1 MQAANSKTEFKP
13 VPEQPDF
20 PKMETE
26 TLQYWK
32 DIDAFKT
39 QLEKTKDCP
48 PYTFYDGPP
57 FATGL
62 PHYGHICAGTIKDVV
77 TRYAAQTGHYVERRF
92 GWDCHGLPIEY
103 EIDKAYGIRTRA
115 DVLEIGVDEYNK
127 RCRAIVMK
135 YATEWEEIVTRL
147 GRWIDFKNDYK
158 TMDLKFMESVWW
170 VFKQMWDKGLVY
182 RGAKVMPYSIGC
194 STVLSNFEAGQN
206 FKEVN
211 DASVFVGF
219 PLIEEPTTKLVAWT
233 TTPWTLPSN
242 LALCVNKDLEY
253 VKIKDKKTEETLV
266 IAKVRLTELYK
277 KPDGYQILETFKGS
291 ALEGKE
297 YKPLFEYYAGR
308 REQGAFRVFVGAHV
322 TDDAGTG
329 IVHTAPAFGADDYSI
344 CLKHGIIKP
353 DSPPCPVDASGFFTE
368 PVSDFAG
375 QYIKDH
381 ATERA
386 IIKNLKERGLLV
398 HETQFNHSYPFCWR
412 SETPLIYRAIN
423 SWFINVKGIKTD
435 LLENNKKAYWVPSFA
450 QEKRFHNWLENA
462 EDWCFSR
469 NRFWGNPIPIW
480 ASEDFEEM
488 VCVGSIEELQKLSGV
503 KNINDLHKEFV
514 DKITIPSQKGKGVLR
529 RIDEVFD
536 CWFES
541 GSMPY
546 AQVHYPF
553 STTPEQFEKRFPA
566 DFIGEGLDQTRGW
579 FYTLNVISTAVKNSN
594 PYKNL
599 IVNGMVLA
607 ADGKKMSKRL
617 KNYPDPMEVVN
628 SKGADAIR
636 LYLMNSPL
644 VRAETLNFNEKG
656 VFEVVRKVFNP
667 WYNVYR
673 FLLQNITRWETKG
686 DQERKFL
693 FDNSLALNKEK
704 LTNITDRWVIASNQ
718 HLIKFA
724 REEMDAYRL
733 YTVVPKLLRFL
744 DALTNTYVRLNR
756 GRLKGDN
763 GDEDQKIALNVL
775 FDVLLNVTILMSPFV
790 PFITEMI
797 YQNLVKCIHPDSH
810 YYEQSIHFLRIP
822 KFDPNL
828 IDEKIERDVDLL
840 MTILEDARVL
850 REARKVSFKQPIKSL
865 TVITDSEEFVERLQA
880 LAVYIQEEINV
891 EEVLF
896 EKEITKYV
904 TYQLTPD
911 HKVLGK
917 QFGKT
922 YNNDFRKAL
931 QNLTNDDARKFLNE
945 GKLAVN
951 GQELNGEHLS
961 VKLLLKKEGLAE
973 NLELG
978 GDTNVKVL
986 LDLTQDENM
995 RKRGTAREIVN
1006 RIQKLRKSSSLHPD
1020 DDVVIFVNFKENAN
1034 ALIAAFGEN
1043 KAMMENILKKPFN
1056 LMEKKPQYLKVAASE
1071 NFDYENEHF
1080 DVEVCWNNVALNK
1093 ESIEAKYP
1101 GLYQEVEK
1109 AVAEANYHE
1118 TLKSLKEQGKL
1129 SLNLSKPVEL
1139 VKDQDFSVFAREA
1152 TA

>member
-1 MQAANSKTEFKP
+1 MQPANSKTDFRP
-13 VPEQPDF
+13 VPEHPNF
-20 PKMETE
+20 PEMENE
-26 TLQYWK
+26 TLAYWK
-32 DIDAFKT
+32 EIDVFKT
-39 QLEKTKDCP
+39 QLEKTKHLP

-92 GWDCHGLPIEY
+92 GWDCHGLPIEF
-103 EIDKAYGIRTRA
+103 EIDKEYGIKTRA
-115 DVLEIGVDEYNK
+115 DVLALGVDEYNK

-135 YATEWEEIVTRL
+135 YATEWEDIVTRL

-158 TMDLKFMESVWW
+158 TMDIKFMESVWW

-206 FKEVN
+206 FKEVQ
-211 DASVFVGF
+211 DASVYVGF
-219 PLIEEPTTKLVAWT
+219 PLVEEPTTKLVAWT

-242 LALCVNKDLEY
+242 LALSVNKDFEY
-253 VKIKDKKTEETLV
+253 VKIKDKKTNEVLV
-266 IAKVRLTELYK
+266 LAKGRLTELYK
-277 KPDGYQILETFKGS
+277 KADGYQILETFKGS

-297 YKPLFEYYAGR
+297 YKPLFEYFAGR
-308 REQGAFRVFVGAHV
+308 REQGAFRVLVGDHV

-329 IVHTAPAFGADDYSI
+329 IVHTAPAFGADDYKI
-344 CLKHGIIKP
+344 CLQYNIIKP
-353 DSPPCPVDASGFFTE
+353 DNAPCPVDASGFFTE

-386 IIKNLKERGLLV
+386 IIKNLKERGLLI
-398 HETQFNHSYPFCWR
+398 HESQFTHSYPFCWR
-412 SETPLIYRAIN
+412 SETPLIYRAIS
-423 SWFINVKGIKTD
+423 SWFINVKSIKED
-435 LLENNKKAYWVPSFA
+435 LLQNNKKAYWVPAFA

-480 ASEDFEEM
+480 VSDDFEEC
-488 VCVGSIEELQKLSGV
+488 VCVGSIKELEELSGV
-503 KNINDLHKEFV
+503 TGINDLHKEFV
-514 DKITIPSQKGKGVLR
+514 DKITIPSKQGKGVLK

-553 STTPEQFEKRFPA
+553 STSHEEFEKRFPA

-599 IVNGMVLA
+599 IVNGLVLA

-644 VRAETLNFNEKG
+644 VKGDTLCFNEKG

-673 FLLQNITRWETKG
+673 FLLQNITRWESSQ

-693 FDNSLALNKEK
+693 FDNSLALNKSK

-724 REEMDAYRL
+724 REEMEAYRL
-733 YTVVPKLLRFL
+733 YTVVPKLLKFL

-775 FDVLLNVTILMSPFV
+775 FDVLLNSTILMSPFV

-810 YYEQSIHFLRIP
+810 YFEQSIHFLRIP
-822 KFDPNL
+822 KFESSL

-840 MTILEDARVL
+840 MNILEDARVL
-850 REARKVSFKQPIKSL
+850 RESRKSSFKQPIKSL
-865 TVITDSEEFVERLQA
+865 TVITDSDDFVESLQP
-880 LAVYIQEEINV
+880 LIVYIQEEINV

-896 EKEITKYV
+896 EKQITKFV
-904 TYQLTPD
+904 NYQLTPD

-922 YNNDFRKAL
+922 YNNNFRKAL
-931 QNLTNDDARKFLNE
+931 QNLTDDDARKFLNE
-945 GKLAVN
+945 GKLTVQ
-951 GQELNGEHLS
+951 GQELTGEHLS
-961 VKLLLKKEGLAE
+961 VKLLLKKETLPE
-973 NLELG
+973 HLELG
-978 GDTNVKVL
+978 GETNVKVM
-986 LDLTQDENM
+986 LDLTQDDAM
-995 RKRGTAREIVN
+995 RRRGTAREIVN

-1020 DDVVIFVNFKENAN
+1020 DDVVIFVEFKEGAEG
-1034 ALIAAFGEN
+1034 LKVAFGEN

-1056 LMEKKPQYLKVAASE
+1056 LAEKKPHYLKVAAKDS
-1071 NFDYENEHF
+1071 FSYENEKF
-1080 DVEVCWNNVALNK
+1080 DVEVCWNHAALN
-1093 ESIEAKYP
+1093 SASVEAKHP
-1101 GLYQEVEK
+1101 GLLKEIVDSLVSFKY
-1109 AVAEANYHE
+1109 ADF
-1118 TLKSLKEQGKL
+1118 LKSVREQGKVTL
-1129 SLNLSKPVEL
+1129 TLGNHNIDL
-1139 VKDQDFSVFAREA
+1139 VKDQDFTLFARDQA
-1152 TA
+1152 